1 MLRRR
6 PEPADRTY
14 HIAQSHTRVA
24 RLTRRAYRFTHTRI
38 KIITPAARNGIA
50 LLQTAAAA
58 HRMPNGS
65 SPMIRP
71 GGKATRASPHLDT
84 GKLQNLQ
91 FPNSSQFRV
100 CTLVQKSTAHHRE
113 ARIDLAHQPEAS
125 HMTEIAV
132 HRAHMQHLIKC
143 YMRTALM
150 DTAYRMPISLKTT
163 AYEHLL
169 AHRQRHAL
177 TQASKL
183 IVHDGIP
190 RRTPR
195 LLAVVGTLFA
205 LRQHDF
211 PRCAGPR

>member
-1 MLRRR
+1 M
-6 PEPADRTY
+6 
-14 HIAQSHTRVA
+14 
-24 RLTRRAYRFTHTRI
+24 

-71 GGKATRASPHLDT
+71 GGKPTRASPHLDT

-91 FPNSSQFRV
+91 FSNSSLFRV

-132 HRAHMQHLIKC
+132 HRAHIQHLIKC

-150 DTAYRMPISLKTT
+150 DTAYRMPISLKVSRIRAPRHRPKTRSHART
-163 AYEHLL
+163 A
-169 AHRQRHAL
+169 
-177 TQASKL
+177 S
-183 IVHDGIP
+183 
-190 RRTPR
+190 
-195 LLAVVGTLFA
+195 
-205 LRQHDF
+205 
-211 PRCAGPR
+211 